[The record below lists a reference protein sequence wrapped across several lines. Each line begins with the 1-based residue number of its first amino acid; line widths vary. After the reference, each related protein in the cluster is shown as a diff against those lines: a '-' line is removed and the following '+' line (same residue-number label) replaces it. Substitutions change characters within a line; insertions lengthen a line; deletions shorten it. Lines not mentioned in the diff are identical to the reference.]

1 MEHAPAGVVP
11 FALPMGRPSYDEA
24 TLAAYFHP
32 ALPSIFDDPV
42 AGSELRRLAIEA
54 PDILA
59 AVADVD
65 RSQIRDCAQRSP
77 EERLRVASERWN
89 GLARLRRGG

>member
-1 MEHAPAGVVP
+1 
-11 FALPMGRPSYDEA
+11 MGKPSYDKA

-32 ALPSIFDDPV
+32 ALSAIFDDAV
-42 AGSELRRLAIEA
+42 AGPELRRLLIQD

-65 RSQIRDCAQRSP
+65 RSQIRDCLEQSP
-77 EERLRVASERWN
+77 FDRLRMASARWN
-89 GLARLRRGG
+89 GLARLRQGG

>member
-1 MEHAPAGVVP
+1 
-11 FALPMGRPSYDEA
+11 MGRPSYDEA

-32 ALPSIFDDPV
+32 PSPAIFDDPV
-42 AGSELRRLAIEA
+42 AGPELRRLQIED

-65 RSQIRDCAQRSP
+65 RSQIRDCLKGTPGQ
-77 EERLRVASERWN
+77 RLRCAETDWN
-89 GLARLRRGG
+89 DLARFRRVG

>member
-1 MEHAPAGVVP
+1 
-11 FALPMGRPSYDEA
+11 MGSAAERVLASGDVGTPSYDEA

-32 ALPSIFDDPV
+32 ALPAIFDDAV
-42 AGSELRRLAIEA
+42 AGPELRRLAVQD
-54 PDILA
+54 PDVIA

-65 RSQIRDCAQRSP
+65 RTQIRDCLERSP
-77 EERLRVASERWN
+77 FDRLRIASARWN

>member
-1 MEHAPAGVVP
+1 M
-11 FALPMGRPSYDEA
+11 
-24 TLAAYFHP
+24 TLAGYFHP
-32 ALPSIFDDPV
+32 PLASIFDDAV
-42 AGSELRRLAIEA
+42 AGLELRRLSIQD

-65 RSQIRDCAQRSP
+65 RSQIRDCQELSP
-77 EERLRVASERWN
+77 FDRLRMASARWN